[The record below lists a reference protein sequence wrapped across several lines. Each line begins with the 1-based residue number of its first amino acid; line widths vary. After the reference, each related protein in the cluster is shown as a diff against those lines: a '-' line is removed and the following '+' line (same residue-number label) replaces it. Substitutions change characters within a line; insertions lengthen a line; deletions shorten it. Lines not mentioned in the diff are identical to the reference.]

1 MSKSRMRGHFRY
13 LRFKTFL
20 MTPRTPQCQVFWSSE
35 SSSELSGVPED
46 SNPNFFQV
54 LGFTP
59 TLGQSGVATG
69 NLCFSKTISTNFI
82 AKFSS
87 LEISKNKNTPT
98 KSIIIHL
105 MSLLITMQL
114 FINKLLSS
122 LMSATLLSFVTVII
136 IIDMM

>member
-1 MSKSRMRGHFRY
+1 
-13 LRFKTFL
+13 
-20 MTPRTPQCQVFWSSE
+20 
-35 SSSELSGVPED
+35 
-46 SNPNFFQV
+46 V